1 VLQIEGDD
9 ARVVPLAP
17 RYSHR
22 IFDAVSVLDDP
33 SEPMAETCRRVGA
46 AAERMGLP
54 RPSYSHLRRYIKEER
69 ERRAEIRQILH
80 DVATELVAG
89 KVPHPYV
96 VMDRLQRAA
105 G

>member
-1 VLQIEGDD
+1 
-9 ARVVPLAP
+9 VVPLAP
-17 RYSHR
+17 RYSHH
-22 IFDAVSVLDDP
+22 IFDAVRALDDP
-33 SEPMAETCRRVGA
+33 SQPMAETCRRVGV

-54 RPSYSHLRRYIKEER
+54 RPSYSHLRRHIRDKR
-69 ERRAEIRQILH
+69 ERRAEIRSILH
-80 DVATELVAG
+80 DVTTDLIAG

>member
-1 VLQIEGDD
+1 MDGDD

-22 IFDAVSVLDDP
+22 IFDAVRALDDP
-33 SEPMAETCRRVGA
+33 KEPMAETCRRVGR

-54 RPSYSHLRRYIKEER
+54 RPSYSHLRRYIKDER
-69 ERRAEIRQILH
+69 ERRAEIRRIVH
-80 DVATELVAG
+80 DVTTDLIAG

-96 VMDRLQRAA
+96 VLDRIEEARR
-105 G
+105 